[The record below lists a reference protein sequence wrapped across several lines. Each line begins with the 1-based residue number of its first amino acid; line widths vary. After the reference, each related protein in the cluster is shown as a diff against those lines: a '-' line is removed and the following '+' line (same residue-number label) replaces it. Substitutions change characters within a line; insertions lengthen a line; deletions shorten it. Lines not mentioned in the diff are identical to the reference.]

1 MIRQRSYLGLAS
13 IVLLA
18 VSGVAAGQV
27 APENWDGLVEVKPK
41 RMDAVFLAPGA
52 DFRPYTKLMVDPT
65 EVAFQKDWLKNQN
78 RAGSRLTV
86 RIDDQEAAEILQ
98 AARSNFSDI
107 FNEAFTEAGYQIVT
121 APGPDVLRVS
131 TGVLNLYLNAP
142 DTMEAGRTRTYTA
155 NAGEATLVI
164 EVRDSSTNALLGRV
178 LDRRETLDTGTMQMS
193 SRVTNLSDFRSLFKR
208 WAKNSVDGLAELKA
222 HSPVPEDLKP
232 KQKL

>member
-1 MIRQRSYLGLAS
+1 MTHKRRHQGLIATL
-13 IVLLA
+13 LLA
-18 VSGVAAGQV
+18 VSGVATGQ
-27 APENWDGLVEVKPK
+27 APPTNWDGLVEVKPK

-52 DFRPYTKLMVDPT
+52 DFRVYTKLMVDPT

-78 RAGSRLTV
+78 RSGSRMTV
-86 RIDDQEAAEILQ
+86 RIDDQQAAEILQ
-98 AARSNFSDI
+98 AARTNFMDI
-107 FNEAFTEAGYQIVT
+107 FNEAFTKAGYQIVT

-131 TGVLNLYLNAP
+131 TGVLNMYLNAP
-142 DTMEAGRTRTYTA
+142 DTMEAGRSVTYTA
-155 NAGEATLVI
+155 NAGEATLVM

-193 SRVTNLSDFRSLFKR
+193 SRVSNLSDFRNLFKR
-208 WAKNSVDGLAELKA
+208 WAKNAVDGLEELKA